1 MDVHEAAIAHV
12 NRAWDWFAGMV
23 ALSATNLGVE
33 LGLFDYL
40 KAHGPARPDEMAS
53 TLGLQPRPVD
63 LWAKTLIQYELL
75 EDAGDGLVG
84 MTPGLELM
92 VCEPRTLFYL
102 APSLTYHARFLA
114 RDFLDLNAFFRDG
127 LAAPPSRHGA
137 ALSRNIAEQT
147 AMMHA
152 VFVTAI
158 LPELPDVL
166 SALQSGAN
174 VLDAGCGAANLGV
187 LLCSNFPAVHYT
199 GIDLDEAALVAARE
213 VISGSALES
222 RMTVVFGDVAGQVS
236 PSAFDLAFLFLSL
249 HEIALDERSAVAA
262 ALYAGLKP
270 GGALVLLDETYPES
284 LAEAANRS
292 ARMGL
297 HFEYTE
303 MLWGSRVA
311 TKTEID
317 ELLGAAGFI
326 NVERRQAL
334 EGSFEV
340 IVARKA

>member
-40 KAHGPARPDEMAS
+40 KAHGSARPDEMALA
-53 TLGLQPRPVD
+53 LGLQARPVD
-63 LWAKTLIQYELL
+63 VWAKTLVHYELFA
-75 EDAGDGLVG
+75 DAGEGRVA

-92 VCEPRTLFYL
+92 VCEPRTLLYL

-114 RDFLDLNAFFRDG
+114 RDFLDLSAFFRDG
-127 LAAPPSRHGA
+127 AVAPPSRHGA
-137 ALSRNIAEQT
+137 LLSRNIAEQT

-166 SALQSGAN
+166 SALRSGAT

-187 LLCSNFPAVHYT
+187 LLCSNFPGVRYT
-199 GIDLDEAALVAARE
+199 GIDLDVAAVAAARE
-213 VISGSALES
+213 VIAGSALES
-222 RMTVVFGDVAGQVS
+222 RMTVVFGDAAREVE
-236 PSAFDLAFLFLSL
+236 PSAFDIAFLFLSL
-249 HEIALDERSAVAA
+249 HEISLMERSAVAA
-262 ALYAGLKP
+262 ALHTGLKS
-270 GGALVLLDETYPES
+270 GGSLVLLDETYPET
-284 LAEAANRS
+284 LADAADRS

-303 MLWGSRVA
+303 MLWGSRVS
-311 TKTEID
+311 TKADID
-317 ELLGAAGFI
+317 ALLREAGFI

-334 EGSFEV
+334 EGSFEI

>member
-40 KAHGPARPDEMAS
+40 KAHGPARPDEMSSA
-53 TLGLQPRPVD
+53 LGLQARPVD
-63 LWAKTLIQYELL
+63 VWAKTLVQYELL
-75 EDAGDGLVG
+75 ADAGDEQVA
-84 MTPGLELM
+84 MTPGLELL

-102 APSLTYHARFLA
+102 APSLAYHAGFLA
-114 RDFLDLNAFFRDG
+114 RDFIDLGAFFRDG
-127 LAAPPSRHGA
+127 VIAPPSRHGA
-137 ALSRNIAEQT
+137 PLSQNIAEQT

-166 SALQSGAN
+166 SALLWGAN

-187 LLCSNFPAVHYT
+187 LLCSNFAGVHYT
-199 GIDLDEAALVAARE
+199 GIDLDEAALAAARE
-213 VISGSALES
+213 VIAGSGLES
-222 RMTVVFGDVAGQVS
+222 RMTVVFGDAGRGVE
-236 PSAFDLAFLFLSL
+236 PSAFDIAFLFLSL
-249 HEIALDERSAVAA
+249 HEIAVEERPSVVAA
-262 ALYAGLKP
+262 LQTGLKP
-270 GGALVLLDETYPES
+270 GGALVLLDETYPET
-284 LAEAANRS
+284 LADAAQRS

-303 MLWGSRVA
+303 MLWGSRVP
-311 TKTEID
+311 TRSEVD
-317 ELLGAAGFI
+317 GLLQEAGFV
-326 NVERRQAL
+326 NVERHQAL
-334 EGSFEV
+334 EGSIEI

>member
-12 NRAWDWFAGMV
+12 NRAWEWFAGMV
-23 ALSATNLGVE
+23 ALSATNLGLE

-40 KAHGPARPDEMAS
+40 KARGPARPDEMAAA
-53 TLGLQPRPVD
+53 LGLQPRPVD
-63 LWAKTLIQYELL
+63 VWAKALVQYDLL
-75 EDAGDGLVG
+75 ADAGDGRVA

-102 APSLTYHARFLA
+102 GPSLTYHARFLA
-114 RDFLDLNAFFRDG
+114 RDFLDLNAFFKDG
-127 LAAPPSRHGA
+127 VPAPPSRHGA
-137 ALSRNIAEQT
+137 PLSRNIAEQT

-166 SALQSGAN
+166 SVLQSGAN
-174 VLDAGCGAANLGV
+174 VLDAGCGAANLGI
-187 LLCSNFPAVHYT
+187 LLCSNFPGVHYT
-199 GIDLDEAALVAARE
+199 GVDLDDAALADAHE
-213 VISGSALES
+213 VIAGSALEA
-222 RMTVVFGDVAGQVS
+222 RMTVVLADAATVVQ
-236 PSAFDLAFLFLSL
+236 PSVFDLAFLFLSL
-249 HEIALDERSAVAA
+249 HEIALDERPAVAS
-262 ALYAGLKP
+262 ALHAGLKP
-270 GGALVLLDETYPES
+270 GGALVLLDETYPEA
-284 LAEAANRS
+284 LAEAANRG

-311 TKTEID
+311 TKAEID
-317 ELLGAAGFI
+317 ALLREAGFI
-326 NVERRQAL
+326 TVERRQAL